1 MTGYYRLSASSL
13 DVDDLSE
20 KQRKGLLRYLVPVA
34 LPGRLAAA
42 ESHQRKGVGSILLTD
57 ALQRVAQASR
67 DVVVHAVTIDALSD
81 RAAGF
86 YQRRDF
92 TPMPNWP
99 LKLFLPI

>member
-57 ALQRVAQASR
+57 GLKRVAQASR
-67 DVVVHAVTIDALSD
+67 AVAVHVVTVDALCD
-81 RAAGF
+81 RVGF

-92 TPMPNWP
+92 IPMPDRP